1 MFAQLSKSWRQ
12 LTQDERN
19 AWNRAVESFLKTNI
33 FGDTIRP
40 SGINLFIRIN
50 INLQNI
56 GQPTVK
62 LPPVPVPVDA
72 IRIIKFKLD
81 AATKTI
87 DVFIESREIIKH
99 TPIVFATRPLSP
111 GISYAKKELR
121 MIDFTSTPNTPNQ
134 YIIHLGPE
142 YVNKYGPLINY
153 LGQRLFIKI
162 TPIDTKT
169 GLNGISI
176 TYDSII
182 H

>member
-1 MFAQLSKSWRQ
+1 LPQDAQ
-12 LTQDERN
+12 D
-19 AWNRAVESFLKTNI
+19 AWNRAVYEFLRTNI
-33 FGDTIRP
+33 FGDTIKP
-40 SGINLFIRIN
+40 TGLNLFIRIN

-62 LPPVPVPVDA
+62 FPPVPVPVDA
-72 IRIIKFKLD
+72 IKVIQFKINAAAKIID
-81 AATKTI
+81 IT
-87 DVFIESREIIKH
+87 IESRSAITH
-99 TPIVFATRPLSP
+99 TPTVFATRPLSP

-121 MIDFTSTPNTPNQ
+121 MIEYTKTPNSPTQ
-134 YIIHLGPE
+134 YTIHLGPE

-176 TYDSII
+176 PYDSII
-182 H
+182 Q